1 VNNSIIAIG
10 GLLALVG
17 AKSRFGSGVR
27 FEQSIYIGNR
37 IPLVNV
43 NDLIEERE
51 EVLSIIDKF
60 VDYFFSSLSSD
71 KYRFIGESDVSD
83 AEKRF
88 IDDWTKKRFIDDWT
102 NQWKSYPFKIYSQMN
117 DGELL
122 GALIITDNY
131 IDVEYYIYLEDGSP
145 NGSENFHLLRLFT
158 EHVFTEI
165 MKEETLR
172 MDEDYLRTAL
182 EKDRSLGE
190 RFRDNERDLWE
201 IRSRWNV
208 IAEEIKGYN
217 YLSLQEDV
225 QGFSSDSLYEIKRIV
240 HHAGNPYDI
249 YIQPKSI
256 SNLRKR

>member
-1 VNNSIIAIG
+1 MTNGILTIG

-17 AKSRFGSGVR
+17 AKSRLGSGIR
-27 FEQSIYIGNR
+27 LEQSIYIGNR
-37 IPLVNV
+37 IPLVHV
-43 NDLIEERE
+43 NELIEEQE
-51 EVLSIIDKF
+51 EVLSVIDKF
-60 VDYFFSSLSSD
+60 VDYFLSSLSSD
-71 KYRFIGESDVSD
+71 KYRFVGGSEVSD
-83 AEKRF
+83 AE
-88 IDDWTKKRFIDDWT
+88 KRFIDDWT
-102 NQWKSYPFKIYSQMN
+102 NQWKSYPFKIRSQMN
-117 DGELL
+117 GGVLL
-122 GALIITDNY
+122 GALILVDNY
-131 IDVEYYIYLEDGSP
+131 IGVEFYIYLEDGSP